1 MPFNPAPSGYFPGI
15 NTGAVVSSVT
25 GVFIPWSSLENFNAS
40 TSGDIRQLVYAFNE
54 AVADEYLSLTSANRP
69 SQMTI
74 SRNQT
79 FNSATVIRKQFST
92 SVNLAYSGDLTMVFE
107 SGV

>member
-25 GVFIPWSSLENFNAS
+25 GVFIPWSSLENFNVS

-79 FNSATVIRKQFST
+79 FNSSTVIRKQFST

>member
-1 MPFNPAPSGYFPGI
+1 MPFNPAPSGYFSGI

-40 TSGDIRQLVYAFNE
+40 TSGDIRQLVYSFNE
-54 AVADEYLSLTSANRP
+54 AVADEYLSLTSADRP

-79 FNSATVIRKQFST
+79 FNSATVVRKQFST
-92 SVNLAYSGDLTMVFE
+92 SVNLAFSGDLTMVFE